1 MCHKR
6 NSQPVCRPVDGQERG
21 ERPLRPPENEGA
33 PNFDSLKAT
42 PATVLKSDP
51 LNKY

>member
-21 ERPLRPPENEGA
+21 ERPLQATENEGP
-33 PNFDSLKAT
+33 PNFDNLKAT
-42 PATVLKSDP
+42 RATVPKSDP
-51 LNKY
+51 LNKS